1 MGRSKIIK
9 TCTVRTDTE
18 KFPPVLYG
26 LKGIMSL
33 FGVSKATACR
43 YKNTILKDAVA
54 QQGKVIV
61 VNTEACL
68 KIWGMANPSSLVN
81 KEEEV

>member
-9 TCTVRTDTE
+9 TRTVRTDME

-68 KIWGMANPSSLVN
+68 KIWGMANPYSLVN

>member
-1 MGRSKIIK
+1 
-9 TCTVRTDTE
+9 
-18 KFPPVLYG
+18 
-26 LKGIMSL
+26 MSL